1 MAYTRLGKFA
11 SLFCCRRVFALA
23 SRLVRRRR
31 MARVCIHSAHTHEVR
46 EGERVICQ
54 QKVEKD
60 TEDEGEEGRRREASK
75 TRTKKKKEK
84 EKKVQ
89 LKRLLAVHSAHLLL
103 AEVKGLVLGVLV
115 VFSHSSARLLVQNC
129 LCPGNGLAHRFATN
143 HKSNKSNK
151 SNNNEL
157 TCQHL
162 LLFSLLGSCVC
173 CKELT
178 SWQAWTRSHRSPA
191 QHGGQRARS

>member
-75 TRTKKKKEK
+75 TRTKKKRKR
-84 EKKVQ
+84 KKGTTQ
-89 LKRLLAVHSAHLLL
+89 TLA
-103 AEVKGLVLGVLV
+103 
-115 VFSHSSARLLVQNC
+115 R
-129 LCPGNGLAHRFATN
+129 CPL
-143 HKSNKSNK
+143 S
-151 SNNNEL
+151 
-157 TCQHL
+157 
-162 LLFSLLGSCVC
+162 
-173 CKELT
+173 
-178 SWQAWTRSHRSPA
+178 SPA
-191 QHGGQRARS
+191 SCGGQGACTWSPGSVFAQQRAFARAELSLPGQWTCAQICYKSQKQQKQQKQQQ